1 MIRAISS
8 MLLLALPGL
17 SLAQIEFTTANAFVE
32 CPGYDN
38 QDERLT
44 CYDRYANELNAANKL
59 MQEQSVEPRID
70 ESALALPATRNT
82 IVYEPNHWLFRRF
95 SADDPVFFGYSGA
108 IGDKAARGV
117 EEHIE
122 FDLSFKYPFAESFLA
137 GVKEGAGD
145 WGFRHDLPDRLY
157 FIYNGSYDFQAFS
170 DLKVYD
176 SDPVISKKQNPGF
189 VAEWDINGGYHRL
202 RAGIFHYSNG
212 QTIDVDNDTVAVT
225 MEGDAG
231 PVTTTRSRIDTLMS
245 TYGEEVALE
254 QISRSSYFTQLRY
267 QIQSNPYGLVDLN
280 WYQLQFELRDY
291 IKTDDEIF
299 WAPPPGDVSKIQDYD
314 GLRFLG
320 EGFWPLWPMADN
332 YPNSRWLTRLELKT
346 GTSEPEALENMST
359 KFTLGW
365 RWGSLIVAANYF
377 NGFGKDLSSYHRRF
391 EYWGI
396 GLEMR

>member
-8 MLLLALPGL
+8 MLLLALPGT
-17 SLAQIEFTTANAFVE
+17 SLAQIELTPANAFAE
-32 CPGYDN
+32 CPGLDSH
-38 QDERLT
+38 DERLA
-44 CYDRYANELNAANKL
+44 CYDRYANALTAANNL
-59 MQEQSVEPRID
+59 LQEQPIEPRMD

-95 SADDPVFFGYSGA
+95 SADDPVFFGFSGP
-108 IGDKAARGV
+108 IGNKKARGV
-117 EEHIE
+117 EEHVE
-122 FDLSFKYPFAESFLA
+122 FDLSFKYPFAESVFA
-137 GVKEGAGD
+137 SGKASAEDGS
-145 WGFRHDLPDRLY
+145 FRHKLPDRLY

-170 DLKVYD
+170 DLEVYD

-212 QTIDVDNDTVAVT
+212 QTIDMENDTELAVEQR
-225 MEGDAG
+225 EGENFI
-231 PVTTTRSRIDTLMS
+231 TTRSRIDTLMS

-254 QISRSSYFTQLRY
+254 KISRSSYFTQLRY
-267 QIQSNPYGLVDLN
+267 QIQSNPFGIVDLD

-299 WAPPPGDVSKIQDYD
+299 WAPPPGNDAKIQDYD

-320 EGFWPLWPMADN
+320 EGFWPL
-332 YPNSRWLTRLELKT
+332 YPGATGNTRWLTRVELKT
-346 GTSEPEALENMST
+346 GTSEPEALKNVSA
-359 KFTLGW
+359 KVTLGW

-391 EYWGI
+391 KYWGI